1 MTQRILGKDLTVS
14 AIGLGIMGM
23 DHAYGAQADRAQM
36 VNLIQSA
43 VDLGNTLFD
52 TAPIYGESNEQLL
65 GQALK
70 LIREKAVIATKFGIV
85 GMEFKDG
92 KFEQQ
97 LDSSPQAIR
106 EQVEKS
112 LRNLQTDYIDL
123 YFQHRI
129 DPKIA
134 PEIVAETMGELIK
147 EGKIRHW
154 GVSNAP
160 LDYMRKAH
168 QITPITATENQYS
181 MLFREP
187 EQGLF
192 DLCEELSIGFMA
204 YSPLGNGFLS
214 GKANGNFAENDVRR
228 SMKRFS
234 AEAVNKNQPLLDFIH
249 QLAQEKNATAA
260 QIVLAWELAQRPFIV
275 PIPDTTKLS
284 RLQENLGAMNVRLS
298 AAEVEEIN
306 HILNQLEIDESYF

>member
-1 MTQRILGKDLTVS
+1 MTQRILGKDLKVS

-52 TAPIYGESNEQLL
+52 TAPVYGESNEQLL

-70 LIREKAVIATKFGIV
+70 PIREKAVIATKFGIV

-97 LDSSPQAIR
+97 LDSSPKAIR

-134 PEIVAETMGELIK
+134 PELVAETMGELMK

-187 EQGLF
+187 EQELF

-214 GKANGNFAENDVRR
+214 GKAGGNFAENDVRR

-234 AEAVNKNQPLLDFIH
+234 AEAVKKNQPLLDFIH
-249 QLAQEKNATAA
+249 QLAQAKNATAA
-260 QIVLAWELAQRPFIV
+260 QIVLAWELAQRSFIV
-275 PIPDTTKLS
+275 PIPGTTKRS

-298 AAEVEEIN
+298 VTEVAEIN